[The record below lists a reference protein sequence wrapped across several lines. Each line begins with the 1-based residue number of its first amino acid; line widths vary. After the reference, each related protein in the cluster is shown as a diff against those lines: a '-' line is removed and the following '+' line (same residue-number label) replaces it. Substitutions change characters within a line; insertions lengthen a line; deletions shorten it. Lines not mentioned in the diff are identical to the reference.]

1 MKKLFSLL
9 LASLLLTQVFVSC
22 AETPEEGSTDST
34 APADSGTAASEIAEE
49 PEETEITREN
59 IPDNLPEKNYD
70 GRTFTLL
77 TRETDGIYYGDKF
90 MPEELNGEGV
100 NDALYE
106 RNTKIEERFSV
117 DFTYVSKNSQWGN
130 AQWNNE
136 MTNSIMAGD
145 GAYDLI
151 AAYAATVSENIA
163 KNIFLNWRDIP
174 NIDLTQ
180 PWWSQRAIDA
190 LTVNGRSYLITG
202 DYALSLWDNMFAFI
216 FNKKLASDFGIDN
229 LYDLVRSG
237 EWTLDKMSEIA
248 SGVSID
254 IDGNGQWTAD
264 DIYGLTT
271 DWATSIDTYQIAFDM
286 PVVSHTADGSLDL
299 ALNSEKAVS
308 IVEKVNN
315 LYHNTHGAYTDS
327 SSNYMDNMF
336 RADRALMYATYFE
349 KITALRDMESDFG
362 ILPYP
367 KYDTDQET
375 YSSTSRDNFDLFVV
389 PIDVKDPEFT
399 GIITEALCA
408 ESYRSVVPKY
418 YDVVLKSKPSRDEES
433 AEMIDIIRDNL
444 TFDIGYLCSSSLSG
458 AGHIFVGLIRSNS
471 NDLVSKFTSI
481 EKPTKKLLE
490 KMLVSYGI
498 E

>member
-1 MKKLFSLL
+1 MKKLLSLL

-22 AETPEEGSTDST
+22 AENTEEISPDST
-34 APADSGTAASEIAEE
+34 VPADPSAAVSETE
-49 PEETEITREN
+49 EETEITREN
-59 IPDNLPEKNYD
+59 IPDNLPEKNFD

-100 NDALYE
+100 NDALYD
-106 RNTKIEERFSV
+106 RNIKIEERFGV
-117 DFTYVSKNSQWGN
+117 DFAYVSKNSQWGN

-151 AAYAATVSENIA
+151 AAYAATASENIS
-163 KNIFLNWRDIP
+163 KNIFLNWREIP

-202 DYALSLWDNMFAFI
+202 DYALSMWDNMFAFI
-216 FNKKLASDFGIDN
+216 FNKKLASDFGVEN

-237 EWTLDKMSEIA
+237 DWTLDKMSEIT

-254 IDGNGQWTAD
+254 INGDGQWTRD
-264 DIYGLTT
+264 DIYGLIT
-271 DWATSIDTYQIAFDM
+271 DWGTSVDTFQVAFDM
-286 PVVSHTADGSLDL
+286 PVVSHTDDGSLEV
-299 ALNSEKAVS
+299 ALYSEKAVS
-308 IVEKVNN
+308 IVEKLNN
-315 LYHNTHGAYTDS
+315 LYHTTHGAFMESPD
-327 SSNYMDNMF
+327 NYMNDMF
-336 RADRALMYATYFE
+336 RGDRALLYATYFE

-367 KYDTDQET
+367 KYDTAQES

-389 PIDVKDPEFT
+389 PIDVKDTEFT

-418 YDVVLKSKPSRDEES
+418 YDVVLKSKTSRDEES

-444 TFDIGYLCSSSLSG
+444 TFDIGYLCSSTLSG
-458 AGHIFVGLIRSNS
+458 IGHIFVNLLRNNS
-471 NDLVSKFTSI
+471 NDLSSKFTAS
-481 EKPTKKLLE
+481 EKPAKKLLE

>member
-1 MKKLFSLL
+1 MKKQLSLL

-22 AETPEEGSTDST
+22 AENTEEVSPDST
-34 APADSGTAASEIAEE
+34 VPADPSAAVSETE
-49 PEETEITREN
+49 EETEITREN
-59 IPDNLPEKNYD
+59 IPDNLPEKNFD

-100 NDALYE
+100 NDALYD
-106 RNTKIEERFSV
+106 RNIKIEERFGV
-117 DFTYVSKNSQWGN
+117 DFAYVSKNSQWGN

-151 AAYAATVSENIA
+151 AAYAATASENIS
-163 KNIFLNWRDIP
+163 KNIFLNWRAIP

-202 DYALSLWDNMFAFI
+202 DYALSMWDNMFAFI
-216 FNKKLASDFGIDN
+216 FNKKLASDFGVEN
-229 LYDLVRSG
+229 MYDLVRSG
-237 EWTLDKMSEIA
+237 EWTLDKMSEITSA
-248 SGVSID
+248 VSID
-254 IDGNGQWTAD
+254 INGDGQWTRD
-264 DIYGLTT
+264 DIYGLIT
-271 DWATSIDTYQIAFDM
+271 DWGTSVDTFQVAFDM
-286 PVVSHTADGSLDL
+286 PVVSHTDDGSLEV
-299 ALNSEKAVS
+299 ALYSEKAVS
-308 IVEKVNN
+308 IVEKLNN
-315 LYHNTHGAYTDS
+315 LYHTTHGAFMESPD
-327 SSNYMDNMF
+327 NYMNDMF
-336 RADRALMYATYFE
+336 RGDRALLYATYFE

-367 KYDTDQET
+367 KYDTVQES

-389 PIDVKDPEFT
+389 PIDVKDTEFT

-418 YDVVLKSKPSRDEES
+418 YDVVLKSKTSRDEES

-444 TFDIGYLCSSSLSG
+444 TFDIGYLCSSTLSG
-458 AGHIFVGLIRSNS
+458 IGHIFVNLLRNNS
-471 NDLVSKFTSI
+471 NDLSSKFTAS
-481 EKPTKKLLE
+481 EKPAKKLLE

>member
-1 MKKLFSLL
+1 MKKLLSLL

-22 AETPEEGSTDST
+22 AENTEEISPDST
-34 APADSGTAASEIAEE
+34 VPADPSAAVSETEEE
-49 PEETEITREN
+49 PEITREN
-59 IPDNLPEKNYD
+59 IPDNLPEKNFD

-100 NDALYE
+100 NDALYD
-106 RNTKIEERFSV
+106 RNIKIEERFGV
-117 DFTYVSKNSQWGN
+117 DFAYVSKNSQWGN

-151 AAYAATVSENIA
+151 AAYAATASENIS
-163 KNIFLNWRDIP
+163 KNIFLNWREIP

-202 DYALSLWDNMFAFI
+202 DYALSMWDNMFAFI
-216 FNKKLASDFGIDN
+216 FNKKLASDFGVEN

-237 EWTLDKMSEIA
+237 DWTLDKMSEIT

-254 IDGNGQWTAD
+254 INGDGQWTRD
-264 DIYGLTT
+264 DIYGLIT
-271 DWATSIDTYQIAFDM
+271 DWGTSVDTFQVAFDM
-286 PVVSHTADGSLDL
+286 PVVSHTDDGSLEV
-299 ALNSEKAVS
+299 ALYSEKAVS
-308 IVEKVNN
+308 IVEKLNN
-315 LYHNTHGAYTDS
+315 LYHTTHGAFMDS
-327 SSNYMDNMF
+327 PDNYMNDMF
-336 RADRALMYATYFE
+336 RGDRALLYATYFE

-367 KYDTDQET
+367 KYDTAQES

-389 PIDVKDPEFT
+389 PIDVKDTEFT

-418 YDVVLKSKPSRDEES
+418 YDVVLKSKTSRDEES

-444 TFDIGYLCSSSLSG
+444 TFDIGYLCSSTLSG
-458 AGHIFVGLIRSNS
+458 IGHIFVNLLRNNS
-471 NDLVSKFTSI
+471 NDLSSKFTAS
-481 EKPTKKLLE
+481 EKPAKKLLE

>member
-1 MKKLFSLL
+1 MKKQLSLL

-22 AETPEEGSTDST
+22 AENTEEVSPDST
-34 APADSGTAASEIAEE
+34 VPADPSAAVSETE
-49 PEETEITREN
+49 EETEITREN
-59 IPDNLPEKNYD
+59 IPDNLPEKNFD

-100 NDALYE
+100 NDALYD
-106 RNTKIEERFSV
+106 RNIKIEERFGV
-117 DFTYVSKNSQWGN
+117 DFAYVSKNSQWGN

-151 AAYAATVSENIA
+151 AAYAATASENIS
-163 KNIFLNWRDIP
+163 KNIFLNWREIP

-202 DYALSLWDNMFAFI
+202 DYALSMWDNMFAFI
-216 FNKKLASDFGIDN
+216 FNKKLASDFGVEN

-237 EWTLDKMSEIA
+237 DWTLDKMSEIT

-254 IDGNGQWTAD
+254 INGDGQWTRD
-264 DIYGLTT
+264 DIYGLIT
-271 DWATSIDTYQIAFDM
+271 DWGTSVDTFQVAFDM
-286 PVVSHTADGSLDL
+286 PVVSHTDDGSLEV
-299 ALNSEKAVS
+299 ALYSEKAVS
-308 IVEKVNN
+308 IVEKLNN
-315 LYHNTHGAYTDS
+315 LYHTTHGAFMESPD
-327 SSNYMDNMF
+327 NYMNDMF
-336 RADRALMYATYFE
+336 RGDRALLYATYFE

-367 KYDTDQET
+367 KYDTAQES

-389 PIDVKDPEFT
+389 PIDVKDTEFT

-418 YDVVLKSKPSRDEES
+418 YDVVLKSKTSRDEES

-444 TFDIGYLCSSSLSG
+444 TFDIGYLCSSTLSG
-458 AGHIFVGLIRSNS
+458 IGHIFVNLLRNNS
-471 NDLVSKFTSI
+471 NDLSSKFTAS
-481 EKPTKKLLE
+481 EKPAKKLLE

>member
-1 MKKLFSLL
+1 
-9 LASLLLTQVFVSC
+9 
-22 AETPEEGSTDST
+22 
-34 APADSGTAASEIAEE
+34 
-49 PEETEITREN
+49 
-59 IPDNLPEKNYD
+59 
-70 GRTFTLL
+70 
-77 TRETDGIYYGDKF
+77 
-90 MPEELNGEGV
+90 
-100 NDALYE
+100 
-106 RNTKIEERFSV
+106 
-117 DFTYVSKNSQWGN
+117 
-130 AQWNNE
+130 
-136 MTNSIMAGD
+136 
-145 GAYDLI
+145 
-151 AAYAATVSENIA
+151 
-163 KNIFLNWRDIP
+163 
-174 NIDLTQ
+174 
-180 PWWSQRAIDA
+180 
-190 LTVNGRSYLITG
+190 
-202 DYALSLWDNMFAFI
+202 
-216 FNKKLASDFGIDN
+216 
-229 LYDLVRSG
+229 
-237 EWTLDKMSEIA
+237 
-248 SGVSID
+248 
-254 IDGNGQWTAD
+254 
-264 DIYGLTT
+264 
-271 DWATSIDTYQIAFDM
+271 
-286 PVVSHTADGSLDL
+286 
-299 ALNSEKAVS
+299 
-308 IVEKVNN
+308 VEKVNN
-315 LYHNTHGAYTDS
+315 LYHTTHGAYTDS

-418 YDVVLKSKPSRDEES
+418 YDVVLKSKTSRDEES

>member
-1 MKKLFSLL
+1 MKKQLSLL

-22 AETPEEGSTDST
+22 AENTEEVSPDST
-34 APADSGTAASEIAEE
+34 VPADPSAAVSETE
-49 PEETEITREN
+49 EETEITREN
-59 IPDNLPEKNYD
+59 IPDNLPEKNFD

-100 NDALYE
+100 NDALYD
-106 RNTKIEERFSV
+106 RNIKIEERFGV
-117 DFTYVSKNSQWGN
+117 DFAYVSKNSQWGN

-151 AAYAATVSENIA
+151 AAYAATASENIS
-163 KNIFLNWRDIP
+163 KNIFLNWREIP

-202 DYALSLWDNMFAFI
+202 DYALSMWDNMFAFI
-216 FNKKLASDFGIDN
+216 FNKKLASDFGVEN

-237 EWTLDKMSEIA
+237 DWTLDKMSEIT

-254 IDGNGQWTAD
+254 INGDGQWTRD
-264 DIYGLTT
+264 DIYGLIT
-271 DWATSIDTYQIAFDM
+271 DWGTSVDTFQVAFDM
-286 PVVSHTADGSLDL
+286 PVVSHTDDGSLEV
-299 ALNSEKAVS
+299 ALYSEKAVS
-308 IVEKVNN
+308 IVEKLNN
-315 LYHNTHGAYTDS
+315 LYHTTHGAFMESPD
-327 SSNYMDNMF
+327 NYMNDMF
-336 RADRALMYATYFE
+336 RGDRALLYATYFE

-367 KYDTDQET
+367 KYDTAQES

-389 PIDVKDPEFT
+389 PIDVKDTEFT

-418 YDVVLKSKPSRDEES
+418 YDVVLKSKTSRDEES

-444 TFDIGYLCSSSLSG
+444 TFDIGYLCSSTLSG
-458 AGHIFVGLIRSNS
+458 IGHIFVNLLRNNS
-471 NDLVSKFTSI
+471 NDLSSKFTAS
-481 EKPTKKLLE
+481 EKPAKKLLE
-490 KMLVSYGI
+490 KMLVSYGV